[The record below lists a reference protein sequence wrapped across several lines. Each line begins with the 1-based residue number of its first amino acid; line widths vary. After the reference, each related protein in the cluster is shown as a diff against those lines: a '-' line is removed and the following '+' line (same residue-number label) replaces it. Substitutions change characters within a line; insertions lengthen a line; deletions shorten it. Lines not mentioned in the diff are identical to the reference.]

1 MMQSYG
7 NATKLRAAL
16 PVLAL
21 AMAVPLTGGV
31 PAAHAAGGK
40 PIAQT
45 CGPKHHYVIGFSQ
58 VDFTEPYRQH
68 VDNEMQQLV
77 KQYPQFKLLIAD
89 GQASDNTQTS
99 QVENYITQ
107 RVDMLF
113 ISPYE
118 SAPLTPVVS
127 RAYKAGIPVVELD
140 RKTLGNDYTTFVGG
154 DNFQIAKQAGEYAA
168 ETLLPE
174 GGEIAILEGLPSSS
188 PATERLA
195 GFKAGIAGNPK
206 LKVVAVQPVD
216 WMEDKAVTVF
226 SAILQAHPDIKLVYT
241 SNDLAAAG
249 AYIAVKGAGK
259 LGQVK
264 IIGTD
269 GLPGPA
275 GGIRAVA
282 EGQWAATYIYPTGA
296 AQALDIAKKILI
308 DCAASVPKA
317 VTVATQRV
325 DPSNAKG
332 LYAKLKF

>member
-1 MMQSYG
+1 ML
-7 NATKLRAAL
+7 TAAL
-16 PVLAL
+16 PALAL
-21 AMAVPLTGGV
+21 AAAVPFAGGA
-31 PAAHAAGGK
+31 PAHAAGK
-40 PIAQT
+40 PIAKV

-77 KQYPQFKLLIAD
+77 KKYPQFKLVIAD

-99 QVENYITQ
+99 QVENFITQ

-140 RKTLGNDYTTFVGG
+140 RKTLGKDYTTFVGG

-168 ETLLPE
+168 KTLLPQ
-174 GGEIAILEGLPSSS
+174 GGDIAILEGLPSSS
-188 PATERLA
+188 PAIERLN

-206 LKVVAVQPVD
+206 LKVVGVQPVD

-226 SAILQAHPDIKLVYT
+226 SAMLQAHPDIKLVYT

-249 AYIAVKGAGK
+249 AYIAAKGAGK

-282 EGQWAATYIYPTGA
+282 EGQWAATYVYPTGA
-296 AQALDIAKKILI
+296 AQALHIAKQVLI
-308 DCAASVPKA
+308 DCASSVAKT
-317 VTVATQRV
+317 VTVPTQRV
-325 DPSNAKG
+325 DPANAKG
-332 LYAKLKF
+332 LYAQLKF